1 MRRKILLGVCAM
13 ALFAGVYGIPADA
26 AFEPELEAAYN
37 TAVQGQDTLE
47 GLNVSVT
54 ERTVSSATNLAA
66 EKTMELKVSGI
77 QTDTLK
83 ADIQVKSEETA
94 SESYYTDGHYYA
106 ETSDGKTKREMDRAS
121 IWQMIN
127 ANTYLDLTSNYL
139 KMLCSEK
146 NTDGSVTYCF
156 AATPETLSDYAKK
169 LLQGAGNE
177 QGFAIDSLQGTMQV
191 DTDGHVTSRSIQLV
205 YTVTQ
210 QEQSCLLYTSRCV

>member
-1 MRRKILLGVCAM
+1 
-13 ALFAGVYGIPADA
+13 
-26 AFEPELEAAYN
+26 
-37 TAVQGQDTLE
+37 
-47 GLNVSVT
+47 
-54 ERTVSSATNLAA
+54 
-66 EKTMELKVSGI
+66 
-77 QTDTLK
+77 
-83 ADIQVKSEETA
+83 
-94 SESYYTDGHYYA
+94 
-106 ETSDGKTKREMDRAS
+106 
-121 IWQMIN
+121 MIN

-205 YTVTQ
+205 
-210 QEQSCLLYTSRCV
+210 